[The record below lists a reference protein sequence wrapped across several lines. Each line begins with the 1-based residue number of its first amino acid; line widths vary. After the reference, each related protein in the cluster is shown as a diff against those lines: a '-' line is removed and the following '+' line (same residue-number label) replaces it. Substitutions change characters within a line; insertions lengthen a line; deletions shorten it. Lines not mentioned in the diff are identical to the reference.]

1 MTHRPV
7 QTASKAGLCPDPPK
21 ASAFGNHSFEEVV
34 SRHSSS
40 DKVRRPFSRACGLGP
55 SLALLAALLLAG
67 CGFHPLY
74 DTDGARAQSQG
85 GTVSAHLDG
94 IYVELIPNRAGQ
106 LLRQALQTR
115 LDSDDGD
122 RKAYSL
128 SVSYFIAEEPISVLN
143 TNSNTRTRAVGRG
156 TWSLTAIASPGA
168 PLASGTVRVLDG
180 FNTLDEQVFFSVLEN
195 EAVQRRLADNIADQI
210 TQRLATYFRRRT

>member
-1 MTHRPV
+1 MTRNAP
-7 QTASKAGLCPDPPK
+7 KAGSKVGALPRTPPR
-21 ASAFGNHSFEEVV
+21 ASRWNPIPK
-34 SRHSSS
+34 SR
-40 DKVRRPFSRACGLGP
+40 DQRVPGPFAGLGRAQP
-55 SLALLAALLLAG
+55 CFLALALLLAG

-74 DTDGARAQSQG
+74 NADGAAAQAQG
-85 GTVSAHLDG
+85 GTVAARLDG

-115 LDSDDGD
+115 LDSDDGE

-128 SVSYFIAEEPISVLN
+128 SVAYSIDEEAISVLN

-156 TWSLTAIASPGA
+156 TWALSSIASPGT

-195 EAVQRRLADNIADQI
+195 EAVQRRLADNVADQI
-210 TQRLATYFRRRT
+210 TQKVATYFRRRT

>member
-1 MTHRPV
+1 MTRRPA
-7 QTASKAGLCPDPPK
+7 QTGSKAGLCPDPPK
-21 ASAFGNHSFEEVV
+21 ASAFGNHYFDETAS
-34 SRHSSS
+34 
-40 DKVRRPFSRACGLGP
+40 RRPPSDEVRGPFPRACG
-55 SLALLAALLLAG
+55 LALLAALLLAG

-74 DTDGARAQSQG
+74 DADGARAQSQG

-128 SVSYFIAEEPISVLN
+128 AVSYSIAEEAISVLN

-156 TWSLTAIASPGA
+156 TWSLTAIANPGT

-210 TQRLATYFRRRT
+210 TQRLATYFRRST